1 MKQILDKAAP
11 FIKWLQEADEEESSD
26 DEGVEVSSNNINIE
40 SLIQRTYL
48 TKQGTQDA
56 GYIQTFRKIG

>member
-26 DEGVEVSSNNINIE
+26 DEGVEVSSNNNNIE
-40 SLIQRTYL
+40 VLYSARILPNKVLKTLGIYKLSER
-48 TKQGTQDA
+48 
-56 GYIQTFRKIG
+56 

>member
-26 DEGVEVSSNNINIE
+26 DEGVEVSTDNFHFE
-40 SLIQRTYL
+40 LVRKSLI
-48 TKQGTQDA
+48 
-56 GYIQTFRKIG
+56 